1 MTAYEIIMVVVIIPV
16 IAWMLKKL
24 YDLAMVVSAL
34 QARMDGIQSFAQS
47 MLDMSADIKNIYRI
61 VDRRRSEKPVPKER
75 RKNA

>member
-24 YDLAMVVSAL
+24 YDLSMVVSAL

-61 VDRRRSEKPVPKER
+61 VDRRRSENPVTKEQ
-75 RKNA
+75 RKND

>member
-1 MTAYEIIMVVVIIPV
+1 MSAYEIIMVVVIIPV

-61 VDRRRSEKPVPKER
+61 VDRRRSENPVPKER

>member
-1 MTAYEIIMVVVIIPV
+1 MSAYEIIMVVVIIPV

>member
-61 VDRRRSEKPVPKER
+61 VDRRRSENPVPKER

>member
-1 MTAYEIIMVVVIIPV
+1 MSAYEIIMVIVIIPV

-24 YDLAMVVSAL
+24 YDLSMVVSAL

-61 VDRRRSEKPVPKER
+61 VDRRRSENPVPKER